1 MALKLLQGPITMTV
15 DPDDDD
21 YIGDDPN
28 FFEIAQ
34 IFWLDEYGLVGPQRT
49 GLTGG
54 GQRTARVSLD
64 GVMSLCADRV
74 RFGTA
79 TVYTYDYQKNK
90 LLNWY
95 QGINIP
101 HSVEPLTMGISEGV
115 NESLG
120 LTNASTRLY
129 DRWLRLNTPNTMEYA
144 DLDAATNTWNTEY
157 SFDPSIAASSFQD
170 QLVPGPGTTVY
181 IYTLDAN
188 GMIAQYDWLNKTEV
202 LPRKYLGTQHDGCW
216 YSRRFDIF
224 IAWDTNALNA
234 DLGEITIYANEV
246 EPSALSA
253 PTALTPITQGRV
265 STIQTTLTG
274 SNGEAVP
281 DRRIDW
287 SITVGNG
294 TLLQTQSITD
304 EDGVAETQ
312 YRAEL
317 SGGVN
322 PTIQASL
329 TY

>member
-1 MALKLLQGPITMTV
+1 MALKLLQGPITLTV
-15 DPDDDD
+15 DPNDDD

-28 FFEIAQ
+28 FFEQ
-34 IFWLDEYGLVGPQRT
+34 QQMFWLDEYGLIGPQRL
-49 GLTGG
+49 GLTGAG
-54 GQRTARVSLD
+54 ARFAVVSLD
-64 GVMSLCADRV
+64 GEFSIRNDGMTFTTGSVI
-74 RFGTA
+74 
-79 TVYTYDYQKNK
+79 TYDYQKNK
-90 LLNWY
+90 LLHWNN
-95 QGINIP
+95 GINIP
-101 HSVEPLTMGISEGV
+101 HTIEPLTCSIANGV
-115 NESLG
+115 NESAG
-120 LTNASTRLY
+120 LTNPATRMY
-129 DRWLRLNTPNTMEYA
+129 DRWLRLNTPNTMEFA
-144 DLDAATNTWNTEY
+144 ALSSATNSWTTEY
-157 SFDPSIAASSFQD
+157 SFDPAIGASSFQD
-170 QLVPGPGTTVY
+170 QLIPGPGTTVF
-181 IYTLDAN
+181 IYTLVNN
-188 GMIAQYDWLNKTEV
+188 GMIVQYDWLNKTEV
-202 LPRKYLGTQHDGCW
+202 LPRKYFGTIHDGAW

-274 SNGEAVP
+274 AQGEAVP

-287 SITVGNG
+287 SITAGNG

-322 PTIQASL
+322 PTIQAQL